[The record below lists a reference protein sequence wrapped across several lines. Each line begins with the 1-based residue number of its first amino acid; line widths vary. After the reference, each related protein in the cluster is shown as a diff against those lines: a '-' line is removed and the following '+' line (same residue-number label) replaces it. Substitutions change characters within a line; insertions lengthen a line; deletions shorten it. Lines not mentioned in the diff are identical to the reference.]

1 MTINLNTLENWISE
15 TENDVLAV
23 IADIKQGIA
32 VAEADINSA
41 LTWIANN
48 APAISSDIQEVLS
61 IVTTIGIGTDPEVA
75 AAVTAANAAVTALN
89 AFAAAK
95 NSGANNAT
103 AVLTGYTAVQQAQ
116 AAVASAKAAV
126 ASSPATPSS

>member
-1 MTINLNTLENWISE
+1 MSLNLNTLENWISE
-15 TENDVLAV
+15 TETDVLAV

-32 VAEADINSA
+32 VAESDINSS

-48 APAISSDIQEVLS
+48 APAISSDIQEVLN

-75 AAVTAANAAVTALN
+75 AAVTAANVAVTALN

-95 NSGANNAT
+95 NSGANNTA

-126 ASSPATPSS
+126 ASSPATPSA